1 MIERDTGPDG
11 SALTMMWWINTS
23 VRLILM
29 GKLVPYFMKYQIIS
43 FLTTTDIILSPWEG
57 RELLKSKIKIGIFPI
72 SNGDVNEMKRE
83 QLHADILQ
91 RRINGN
97 NSTVEKTLKDF
108 LKVAM

>member
-1 MIERDTGPDG
+1 MWKLFPFFTPFQSRN
-11 SALTMMWWINTS
+11 SLTMTK
-23 VRLILM
+23 R
-29 GKLVPYFMKYQIIS
+29 
-43 FLTTTDIILSPWEG
+43 ILSPWER

-72 SNGDVNEMKRE
+72 SNGDINEMKRE